1 MVKKWHYPV
10 VIAAV
15 CLVLAGGGLL
25 WFVKADSGAHS
36 GTAVNRLK
44 LGNEETAKYLQGLE
58 VVTRDQ
64 MELTLGEQS
73 YPDGYISIPNHTE
86 VLWKEKVTLPAGEG
100 QLIKFVQEGSAVFP
114 APEVTYFWLCIQRPG
129 AQTEDNLVV
138 TYYIEAK
145 VLGEDEDA
153 AEANLLKLAEHW
165 EVPD

>member
-15 CLVLAGGGLL
+15 CLVLAGVGLF
-25 WFVKADSGAHS
+25 WFVESDSGEAS
-36 GTAVNRLK
+36 GAAVNRLK
-44 LGNEETAKYLQGLE
+44 LGDEETAKYLQGLE
-58 VVTRDQ
+58 VVTMDQ

-100 QLIKFVQEGSAVFP
+100 QLIKFVQGGSAVFP
-114 APEVTYFWLCIQRPG
+114 APEVTYFWLCVQRPG
-129 AQTEDNLVV
+129 TQAADDPV
-138 TYYIEAK
+138 TYYVEAK